1 LITNVVAEAKGRRT
15 MRDYILLLVT
25 ATLCVLVL
33 QAAGAA

>member
-1 LITNVVAEAKGRRT
+1 

>member
-1 LITNVVAEAKGRRT
+1 MITNVVATSEGRRT